1 VIANDNLKQEY
12 VVKLC
17 KTPLD
22 VIILREAYQQ
32 IIDTLTSTNEAL
44 NKNITDFQEVIG
56 DMDAEKLSLV
66 TQSFER
72 DLSKINSRLTELR
85 LAKR

>member
-1 VIANDNLKQEY
+1 M
-12 VVKLC
+12 KLS

-22 VIILREAYQQ
+22 EIILREAYQQ

-72 DLSKINSRLTELR
+72 DLSEINSRLTELR
-85 LAKR
+85 LATRP